1 MSFMQEG
8 LHSTQHQ
15 KLSRKRLFI
24 GCKNFKAFLPFYV
37 YSLIGAAEESEHLKK
52 ETHYNES

>member
-1 MSFMQEG
+1 MQEG

-24 GCKNFKAFLPFYV
+24 GCKNFKAFLAFYV